1 MTSGEAFQKWFQL
14 FNAELEKLGMNRID
28 AQSAAAA
35 AWNAANSWRNGD
47 LFDDEDKK

>member
-35 AWNAANSWRNGD
+35 WNATNSWRDGD
-47 LFDDEDKK
+47 LFDAEDEK